1 MVHSLAAI
9 FSHDL
14 MNCDE
19 KRQFTGWRVQWQ
31 RGKTMGRMFSQHLTA
46 SQETRI
52 AWGYLGNSS
61 GKYFPFPDKRGLYR
75 DESQWHIYFIFTLDF
90 LLKRKS
96 SPKRAYPKHYQ
107 VNLTWVHSLFD
118 LSVHSNLS
126 AFDDQ
131 KHFDTFQFCPR
142 QMVAAVEEYRS
153 LGQLQTSIQII
164 MWKTQDLSTRSI
176 TRSIADKEE

>member
-164 MWKTQDLSTRSI
+164 M
-176 TRSIADKEE
+176 